1 MKIGLI
7 SDTHGDI
14 DAFENAYELLKGSD
28 LIMHSGDLFYHGL
41 FNSIKD
47 SYNPLE
53 LSKLINK
60 IKNPVIFSRGN
71 CDSEVDQLAVDF
83 NILDP
88 VRIFYFNENI
98 IYLHHGHNKKDE
110 ELLELSRKFK
120 FNIVVSG
127 HTHIFRIEKKE
138 NVIFVNPGSP
148 SLPKGGNPPSIGEI
162 DFDRSVIR
170 IVSIASK
177 EELVSL
183 KIVQLQ
189 K

>member
-7 SDTHGDI
+7 SDTHGDLA
-14 DAFENAYELLKGSD
+14 AFEKAYEFLEGSD
-28 LIMHSGDLFYHGL
+28 VIMHSGDLFYHGL

-47 SYNPLE
+47 TYNPLE

-60 IKNPVIFSRGN
+60 IKKPVIFSRGN

-98 IYLHHGHNKKDE
+98 IYLHHGHKKNDE
-110 ELLELSRKFK
+110 GLLDLSKKFR

-127 HTHIFRIEKKE
+127 HTHIYRIEKKE
-138 NVIFVNPGSP
+138 NVIFINPGSP
-148 SLPKGGNPPSIGEI
+148 SLPKSGNPPSVGLI
-162 DFDRSVIR
+162 DFDNNVIK
-170 IVSIASK
+170 IINISSTK
-177 EELVSL
+177 ELL
-183 KIVQLQ
+183 ALNII
-189 K
+189 

>member
-7 SDTHGDI
+7 SDTHGDMV
-14 DAFENAYELLKGSD
+14 AFEKAFEIIKESD

-41 FNSIKD
+41 FNPISE

-53 LSKLINK
+53 MSKLLNK
-60 IKNPVIFSRGN
+60 IKKPVIFSRGN
-71 CDSEVDQLAVDF
+71 CDSEVDQIAVDF

-98 IYLHHGHNKKDE
+98 IYLHHGHSKKDE
-110 ELLELSRKFK
+110 ELLDLSKKFR

-127 HTHIFRIEKKE
+127 HTHIYRIEKKE

-148 SLPKGGNPPSIGEI
+148 SLPKGGNPPTAGEI
-162 DFDRSVIR
+162 DFNNNTVR
-170 IVSIASK
+170 IINIDNAK
-177 EELVSL
+177 ELLLVN
-183 KIVQLQ
+183 IN
-189 K
+189 

>member
-7 SDTHGDI
+7 SDTHGDLA
-14 DAFENAYELLKGSD
+14 AFEKAYEILKDSD

-41 FNSIKD
+41 YNSIKD

-60 IKNPVIFSRGN
+60 IKKPVIFSRGN

-88 VRIFYFNENI
+88 VRIFYLNENI
-98 IYLHHGHNKKDE
+98 IYLHHGHKKKDE
-110 ELLELSRKFK
+110 DLIDLSKKFR

-127 HTHIFRIEKKE
+127 HTHIYRAEKKE
-138 NVIFVNPGSP
+138 NIIFVNPGSP
-148 SLPKGGNPPSIGEI
+148 SLPKDGNPPSIGEI
-162 DFDRSVIR
+162 DFDNNAVR
-170 IVSIASK
+170 IINITST
-177 EELVSL
+177 EELLSL
-183 KIVQLQ
+183 NIT
-189 K
+189 

>member
-7 SDTHGDI
+7 SDTHGDLA
-14 DAFENAYELLKGSD
+14 AFEKAYEILKDSD

-41 FNSIKD
+41 FNSIKET
-47 SYNPLE
+47 YNPLE
-53 LSKLINK
+53 LSKLVNK
-60 IKNPVIFSRGN
+60 IKKPVIFSRGN

-98 IYLHHGHNKKDE
+98 IYLHHGHNKEDE
-110 ELLELSRKFK
+110 DLLDLSKKFR

-127 HTHIFRIEKKE
+127 HTHIYRVEKKE
-138 NVIFVNPGSP
+138 NVIFINPGSP

-162 DFDRSVIR
+162 DFNNNTAR
-170 IVSIASK
+170 IINIISAK
-177 EELVSL
+177 ELLSL
-183 KIVQLQ
+183 NII
-189 K
+189 

>member
-14 DAFENAYELLKGSD
+14 YAFKKAFEVLKDYD

-41 FNSIKD
+41 FNPVKE

-53 LSKLINK
+53 LSKIISQ
-60 IKNPVIFSRGN
+60 IKKPIIFSKGN

-83 NILDP
+83 NVLDP
-88 VRIFYFNENI
+88 VRIFYFKENI
-98 IYLHHGHNKKDE
+98 IYLHHGHKKRDE
-110 ELLELSRKFK
+110 ELLDLSKKFK

-127 HTHIFRIEKKE
+127 HTHIYRIERKE
-138 NVIFVNPGSP
+138 NVIFINPGSP

-162 DFDRSVIR
+162 DFNKNTVR
-170 IVSIASK
+170 IINLDTA
-177 EELVSL
+177 EELLSL
-183 KIVQLQ
+183 NIN
-189 K
+189 

>member
-7 SDTHGDI
+7 SDTHGDLA
-14 DAFENAYELLKGSD
+14 AFEKAYEFLKDSD
-28 LIMHSGDLFYHGL
+28 VIMHSGDLFYHGL
-41 FNSIKD
+41 FNSIKET
-47 SYNPLE
+47 YNPLE

-60 IKNPVIFSRGN
+60 IKKPVIFSRGN

-98 IYLHHGHNKKDE
+98 IYLHHGNAKKDE
-110 ELLELSRKFK
+110 DLLALSKKFR

-127 HTHIFRIEKKE
+127 HTHIYRIEKKE
-138 NVIFVNPGSP
+138 SVIFVNPGSP

-162 DFDRSVIR
+162 DFNNNEVR
-170 IVSIASK
+170 IINIASAA
-177 EELVSL
+177 ELLSL
-183 KIVQLQ
+183 NIA
-189 K
+189 

>member
-7 SDTHGDI
+7 SDTHGDVE
-14 DAFENAYELLKGSD
+14 AFEKAFEILKDSD

-41 FNSIKD
+41 FNIIKD
-47 SYNPLE
+47 TYNPLE
-53 LSKLINK
+53 LSKLVNK
-60 IKNPVIFSRGN
+60 IKIPIIFSRGN
-71 CDSEVDQLAVDF
+71 CDSEVDQLALDF

-110 ELLELSRKFK
+110 ELLDLSKKFK

-127 HTHIFRIEKKE
+127 HTHIYRIARKE

-148 SLPKGGNPPSIGEI
+148 SLPKNGNPPTIGEI
-162 DFDRSVIR
+162 DFNNNVVKI
-170 IVSIASK
+170 INIASAK
-177 EELVSL
+177 ELMSL
-183 KIVQLQ
+183 NII
-189 K
+189 